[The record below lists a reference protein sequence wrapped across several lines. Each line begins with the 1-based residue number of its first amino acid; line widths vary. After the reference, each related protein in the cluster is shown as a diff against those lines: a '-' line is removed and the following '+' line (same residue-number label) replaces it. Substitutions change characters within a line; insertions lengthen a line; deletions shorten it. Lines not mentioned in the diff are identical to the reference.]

1 MTRISK
7 LAYQI
12 VADAQQFQR
21 GVTLTRQELA
31 LQNKVFRESIDP
43 ATAYAA
49 ELTALEQLH
58 AKGAITADQYSSASQ
73 RLHEQH
79 QGATQTVQAVSAEEQ
94 ALADA
99 LQQTT
104 DRLNE
109 QIATAGM
116 TADEIELYRLTVA
129 GANDEQLAAV
139 QSLQQQAAGLRATGE
154 TAEEMAGQIRNAATA
169 VTTIVGITT
178 GGMAML
184 GREMVATYQVQEA
197 AEAQL
202 AAAMRARGTQTEEQT
217 RQYMAFAS
225 EMQRVTVV
233 GDEMTLGLLAQA
245 ETMGS
250 TGEAAERAA
259 RNAISLSAA
268 FGLSADSAIRMT
280 AALETGDTTMLQRYM
295 RELKLIEDP
304 TQRAAEAQRL
314 LANMFAS
321 AEAEA
326 LTTAGAMAQMNNAVG
341 DAYEGVG
348 EFVAQALL
356 PAVDAIRSTA
366 EAFNGMGDSTKQA
379 VAYAGLA
386 AVGLGAVA
394 TAGAG
399 AVAIGGQLVIS
410 YTALSKA
417 LASVSVTS
425 RMASVGLATVGPA
438 GLAAAGA
445 VGAIVGYQVGHWL
458 YDVTEAGQTTARMFD
473 DLAASMQSVSQVDV
487 TGTATEDL
495 EDYIAATQRQIEA
508 VEQHNQQ
515 LNEGQAWWNFW
526 QRNRDL
532 IQVNSDQVDVLRDNL
547 NRAQLELAQQNQ
559 AVNPLTVDQEALDA
573 LDQVTARLQEQIA
586 VTGYSADEAERWKL
600 AQAGVT
606 QEQLRTVAAM
616 QQQAAAATSAA
627 ELRDDTNALVDA
639 LSYTIDTAHLSAD
652 ALQIADLRAR
662 GLSESWITLIEKLQQ
677 GAAAAQEAAAAQAD
691 LDQLTASLQEQIVT
705 AGMSADELERWRL
718 AQRGIGDAALQ
729 TVAALQEQR
738 NEAQRVADV
747 AGSIDQITQ
756 ALTEQIAT
764 AGMSADQAELWRL
777 AQAGA
782 TDEQLRQVAALQ
794 EQALAAKEATDAKRD
809 LARADQDLTAAQRG
823 SSEALERIQAY
834 EALLAGAN
842 EPPAPPPAALPTPD
856 VIAPGPT
863 VDRDAHAGRDPAAG
877 PTGDGHAHAGRD
889 PAPGPTVD
897 RDAHAGFRRA
907 RPGGPIHRRPV
918 ARCASG
924 SGSGPTGLSGL
935 DHRQLAHRPAS
946 GASGAG
952 SAAGQRHR
960 AKRPPRGPAVQD
972 RRRLRA
978 IG

>member
-1 MTRISK
+1 
-7 LAYQI
+7 
-12 VADAQQFQR
+12 
-21 GVTLTRQELA
+21 
-31 LQNKVFRESIDP
+31 
-43 ATAYAA
+43 
-49 ELTALEQLH
+49 
-58 AKGAITADQYSSASQ
+58 
-73 RLHEQH
+73 
-79 QGATQTVQAVSAEEQ
+79 
-94 ALADA
+94 
-99 LQQTT
+99 
-104 DRLNE
+104 
-109 QIATAGM
+109 
-116 TADEIELYRLTVA
+116 
-129 GANDEQLAAV
+129 
-139 QSLQQQAAGLRATGE
+139 
-154 TAEEMAGQIRNAATA
+154 
-169 VTTIVGITT
+169 
-178 GGMAML
+178 
-184 GREMVATYQVQEA
+184 
-197 AEAQL
+197 
-202 AAAMRARGTQTEEQT
+202 
-217 RQYMAFAS
+217 
-225 EMQRVTVV
+225 
-233 GDEMTLGLLAQA
+233 
-245 ETMGS
+245 
-250 TGEAAERAA
+250 
-259 RNAISLSAA
+259 
-268 FGLSADSAIRMT
+268 
-280 AALETGDTTMLQRYM
+280 
-295 RELKLIEDP
+295 
-304 TQRAAEAQRL
+304 
-314 LANMFAS
+314 
-321 AEAEA
+321 
-326 LTTAGAMAQMNNAVG
+326 
-341 DAYEGVG
+341 
-348 EFVAQALL
+348 
-356 PAVDAIRSTA
+356 
-366 EAFNGMGDSTKQA
+366 
-379 VAYAGLA
+379 
-386 AVGLGAVA
+386 
-394 TAGAG
+394 
-399 AVAIGGQLVIS
+399 
-410 YTALSKA
+410 
-417 LASVSVTS
+417 
-425 RMASVGLATVGPA
+425 
-438 GLAAAGA
+438 
-445 VGAIVGYQVGHWL
+445 
-458 YDVTEAGQTTARMFD
+458 
-473 DLAASMQSVSQVDV
+473 VDV

-856 VIAPGPT
+856 VISPQAPPSIVMPT
-863 VDRDAHAGRDPAAG
+863 PDVIPPQAPPSIVMPTPDVIPPQAPPSIVMPTPDFVAPDQVDQFTGAPLPAA
-877 PTGDGHAHAGRD
+877 PPDLAAD
-889 PAPGPTVD
+889 
-897 RDAHAGFRRA
+897 
-907 RPGGPIHRRPV
+907 
-918 ARCASG
+918 
-924 SGSGPTGLSGL
+924 
-935 DHRQLAHRPAS
+935 QLAFQ
-946 GASGAG
+946 G
-952 SAAGQRHR
+952 SITVSS
-960 AKRPPRGPAVQD
+960 PAVPQAAPRAPEAQQVSDTAQND
-972 RRRLRA
+972 RLEALLSRIAAACERSAETEPLEMSIEEVR
-978 IG
+978 G